1 MVIVIHELGEI
12 IRQLFSD
19 ADIKIND
26 LAGDDSHYYL
36 KITSKHFLEKTK
48 IEQYRIAYNALE
60 GQSIHALQLET
71 ST

>member
-19 ADIKIND
+19 TDIKIND
-26 LAGDDSHYYL
+26 LAGDDGHYYL
-36 KITSKHFLEKTK
+36 KITSKHLFEKTK
-48 IEQYRIAYNALE
+48 IEQYRIAYKALE
-60 GQSIHALQLET
+60 GQSIYALQLET